1 MEQKDLFFGCQE
13 LNIED
18 IPSLSVSDIS
28 ALSNVPMID
37 LTTASYDL
45 GHQHGYRGLGVTYT
59 APSLSSLGPWTLNNS
74 TDDDLEFN
82 KVKIKADSIELPAD
96 SDIKFGD
103 VSLKQ
108 TLKEIADRLA
118 ILIPDAKLE
127 REYEELRQAREHY
140 EHVKQKL
147 TMLEKLKN
155 TPVEL
160 PK

>member
-1 MEQKDLFFGCQE
+1 MVDLNK
-13 LNIED
+13 LNPWDLPSID

-28 ALSNVPMID
+28 ALND
-37 LTTASYDL
+37 TTVTGNGSYV
-45 GHQHGYRGLGVTYT
+45 YSSPTYT
-59 APSLSSLGPWTLNNS
+59 SPTYTYNPGPWTIS
-74 TDDDLEFN
+74 DDLT
-82 KVKIKADSIELPAD
+82 IKEKGIQLEDGA
-96 SDIKFGD
+96 DIKFGD

-118 ILIPDAKLE
+118 ILVPDVKLE

-160 PK
+160 PR

>member
-1 MEQKDLFFGCQE
+1 MVDLNK
-13 LNIED
+13 LDPWDLPSID

-28 ALSNVPMID
+28 ALND
-37 LTTASYDL
+37 TTFTGNGSYV
-45 GHQHGYRGLGVTYT
+45 YTSSTYISPTYT
-59 APSLSSLGPWTLNNS
+59 YNPGPWTIS
-74 TDDDLEFN
+74 DDLT
-82 KVKIKADSIELPAD
+82 IKEKGIQLEDGA
-96 SDIKFGD
+96 DIKFGD

-118 ILIPDAKLE
+118 ILVPDVKLE

-160 PK
+160 PR

>member
-1 MEQKDLFFGCQE
+1 MEQKDPFFGCQE
-13 LNIED
+13 LTIPD

-28 ALSNVPMID
+28 ALSNVPIND
-37 LTTASYDL
+37 LTSASYSL

-59 APSLSSLGPWTLNNS
+59 APSLGPIGSWTMNNN
-74 TDDDLEFN
+74 THDDLEFN
-82 KVKIKADSIELPAD
+82 KVKIKADSIEMPAD

>member
-1 MEQKDLFFGCQE
+1 MVDLNK
-13 LNIED
+13 LDPWDLPSID
-18 IPSLSVSDIS
+18 IPSLSVSDIG
-28 ALSNVPMID
+28 ALND
-37 LTTASYDL
+37 TTFTGNGSYV
-45 GHQHGYRGLGVTYT
+45 YSSPTYT
-59 APSLSSLGPWTLNNS
+59 SPTYTYNPGPWTIS
-74 TDDDLEFN
+74 DDLT
-82 KVKIKADSIELPAD
+82 IKEKGIQLEDGA
-96 SDIKFGD
+96 DIKFGD

-118 ILIPDAKLE
+118 ILVPDVKLE

-160 PK
+160 PR

>member
-1 MEQKDLFFGCQE
+1 MVELDKLDPRDLPSV
-13 LNIED
+13 D
-18 IPSLSVSDIS
+18 IASLSVSDIG
-28 ALSNVPMID
+28 ALNATVF
-37 LTTASYDL
+37 TGNGSYN
-45 GHQHGYRGLGVTYT
+45 YTSPTYT
-59 APSLSSLGPWTLNNS
+59 SPTYTYNPGPWTISNDYIS
-74 TDDDLEFN
+74 KTQDIQLEDG
-82 KVKIKADSIELPAD
+82 A
-96 SDIKFGD
+96 DIKLGD

-118 ILIPDAKLE
+118 ILVPDAKLE

-147 TMLEKLKN
+147 TVLEKLKN

>member
-1 MEQKDLFFGCQE
+1 MVELDKLDPWDLPSV
-13 LNIED
+13 D
-18 IPSLSVSDIS
+18 IASLSVSDIG
-28 ALSNVPMID
+28 ALNATVF
-37 LTTASYDL
+37 TGNGSYN
-45 GHQHGYRGLGVTYT
+45 YTSPTYT
-59 APSLSSLGPWTLNNS
+59 SPTYTYNPGPWTISNDYIS
-74 TDDDLEFN
+74 KTQDIQLEDG
-82 KVKIKADSIELPAD
+82 A
-96 SDIKFGD
+96 DIKLGD

-118 ILIPDAKLE
+118 ILVPDVKLE

-147 TMLEKLKN
+147 TVLEKLKN

>member
-1 MEQKDLFFGCQE
+1 MVEMVELDKLDPWDLPSV
-13 LNIED
+13 D
-18 IPSLSVSDIS
+18 IASLSVSDIG
-28 ALSNVPMID
+28 ALNATVF
-37 LTTASYDL
+37 TGNGSYN
-45 GHQHGYRGLGVTYT
+45 YTSPTYT
-59 APSLSSLGPWTLNNS
+59 SPTYTYNPGPWTISNDYIS
-74 TDDDLEFN
+74 KTQDIQLEDG
-82 KVKIKADSIELPAD
+82 A
-96 SDIKFGD
+96 DIKLGD

-118 ILIPDAKLE
+118 ILVPDVKLE

-147 TMLEKLKN
+147 TVLEKLKN

>member
-1 MEQKDLFFGCQE
+1 MVEMVELDKLDPRDLPSV
-13 LNIED
+13 D
-18 IPSLSVSDIS
+18 IASLSVSDIG
-28 ALSNVPMID
+28 ALNATVF
-37 LTTASYDL
+37 TGNGSYN
-45 GHQHGYRGLGVTYT
+45 YTSPTYT
-59 APSLSSLGPWTLNNS
+59 SPTYTYNPGPWTISNDYIS
-74 TDDDLEFN
+74 KTQDIQLEDG
-82 KVKIKADSIELPAD
+82 A
-96 SDIKFGD
+96 DIKLGD

-118 ILIPDAKLE
+118 ILVPDAKLE

-147 TMLEKLKN
+147 TVLEKLKN

>member
-1 MEQKDLFFGCQE
+1 MVELDKLDPRDLPSV
-13 LNIED
+13 D
-18 IPSLSVSDIS
+18 IASLSVSDIG
-28 ALSNVPMID
+28 ALNATVF
-37 LTTASYDL
+37 TGNGSYN
-45 GHQHGYRGLGVTYT
+45 YTSPTYT
-59 APSLSSLGPWTLNNS
+59 SPTYTYNPGPWTISNDYIS
-74 TDDDLEFN
+74 KTQDIQLEDG
-82 KVKIKADSIELPAD
+82 A
-96 SDIKFGD
+96 DIKLGD

-118 ILIPDAKLE
+118 ILVPDVKLE

-147 TMLEKLKN
+147 TVLEKLKN

>member
-1 MEQKDLFFGCQE
+1 MVEMVELDKLDPWDLPSV
-13 LNIED
+13 D
-18 IPSLSVSDIS
+18 IASLSVSDIG
-28 ALSNVPMID
+28 ALNATVF
-37 LTTASYDL
+37 TGNGSYN
-45 GHQHGYRGLGVTYT
+45 YTSPTYT
-59 APSLSSLGPWTLNNS
+59 SPTYTYNPGPWTISNDYIS
-74 TDDDLEFN
+74 KTQDIQLEDG
-82 KVKIKADSIELPAD
+82 A
-96 SDIKFGD
+96 DIKLGD

-118 ILIPDAKLE
+118 ILVPDAKLE

-147 TMLEKLKN
+147 TVLEKLKN

>member
-1 MEQKDLFFGCQE
+1 MVDLNK
-13 LNIED
+13 LDPWDLPSID

-28 ALSNVPMID
+28 ALND
-37 LTTASYDL
+37 TTFTGNGSYV
-45 GHQHGYRGLGVTYT
+45 YTSSTYT
-59 APSLSSLGPWTLNNS
+59 SPNYTYNPGPWTIS
-74 TDDDLEFN
+74 DDLT
-82 KVKIKADSIELPAD
+82 IKEKGIQLEDGA
-96 SDIKFGD
+96 DIKFGD

-118 ILIPDAKLE
+118 ILVPDVKLE

-160 PK
+160 PR